1 MISIILGRRPEI
13 IKMSPI
19 IRECE
24 KKGIN
29 YFLLHTGQHYSK
41 NMDAVFFD
49 ELDIPEPEYNLSIGS
64 APPGEQTG
72 KMLIGIEK
80 ILSENNP
87 DVVLVQGDTNT
98 VLAGAIAATKMNI
111 ALGHIEAG
119 LRSYDRRMPEEINR
133 VLTDHCSNFLFAPT
147 QKSQEILLGEGISE
161 NLIYVTG
168 NTVVDAVH
176 QNLKIGADKVHPL
189 EKFGLQ
195 SGKYCLAT
203 VHRQESVDQM
213 EIFWGLIN
221 GLELVSKTFD
231 LPVVYPIHPRSQKMM
246 NDFGFNSHRIIFI
259 EPQDS
264 MSFLQ
269 LEKNAALILTD
280 SGGVQEEACIL
291 HVPCVT
297 LRRNTERPETVDVGA
312 NLLVGYDANDI
323 LKGAEKMID
332 TPRCWENPF
341 GDGTAAQNIV
351 NIIINN
357 LP

>member
-1 MISIILGRRPEI
+1 MISIILGTRPEI

-49 ELDIPEPEYNLSIGS
+49 QLDIPEPEYNLSVGS

-72 KMLIGIEK
+72 KMLTGIEK
-80 ILSENNP
+80 VLSEKNP
-87 DVVLVQGDTNT
+87 DAVLVQGDTNT

-111 ALGHIEAG
+111 TLGHVEAG

-133 VLTDHCSNFLFAPT
+133 ILTDHCSNYLFAPT
-147 QKSQEILLGEGISE
+147 LKSQEILLGEGISKDQ
-161 NLIYVTG
+161 IYVTG
-168 NTVVDAVH
+168 NTVVDAVY
-176 QNLKIGADKVHPL
+176 QNLKIGANKVQPL
-189 EKFGLQ
+189 KRFGLQ
-195 SGKYCLAT
+195 SGKYFLAT
-203 VHRQESVDQM
+203 IHRQENVDHM
-213 EIFWGLIN
+213 ETLKGLID

-246 NDFGFNSHRIIFI
+246 NKFGFKPQGVIFI

-264 MSFLQ
+264 MTFLQ

-291 HVPCVT
+291 NVPCVT

-312 NLLVGYDANDI
+312 NLLVGSDPNDI
-323 LKGAEKMID
+323 LKGAKKMID
-332 TPRCWENPF
+332 TPRCWKNPF
-341 GDGTAAQNIV
+341 GDGTAAQKIV
-351 NIIINN
+351 NILIKN
-357 LP
+357 LS